1 MSLQVDSLPPGRRA
15 WVEKK
20 AIYLYSNH
28 NEEWSRNQE
37 QLQYL
42 NEMGGRP
49 VAHIAARNGGIRAK
63 GGNPPHTHTDASG
76 GGARQAYL
84 RRGARC
90 MMSSA
95 VRHEWRLYN
104 GEIGEVV
111 DIIYRP
117 GDRNPSHFRPA
128 YLSLSLSTSGLSS
141 SQGYLTFPRLLL

>member
-49 VAHIAARNGGIRAK
+49 VAHIVEINSGIRAK
-63 GGNPPHTHTDASG
+63 GAPEDSAG
-76 GGARQAYL
+76 GLARKTYL
-84 RRGARC
+84 C
-90 MMSSA
+90 
-95 VRHEWRLYN
+95 
-104 GEIGEVV
+104 
-111 DIIYRP
+111 
-117 GDRNPSHFRPA
+117 
-128 YLSLSLSTSGLSS
+128 
-141 SQGYLTFPRLLL
+141 